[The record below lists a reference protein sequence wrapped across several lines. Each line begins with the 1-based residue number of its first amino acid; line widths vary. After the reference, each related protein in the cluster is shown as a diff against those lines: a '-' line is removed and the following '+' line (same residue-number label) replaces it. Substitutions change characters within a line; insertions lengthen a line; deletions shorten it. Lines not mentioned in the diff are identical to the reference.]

1 MKVAYIS
8 SVAFSDVD
16 FSLLNRL
23 QERDSIDFFLQ
34 LYPSGLKG
42 AAVNIKTV
50 YNRSGV
56 FSHKIYPE
64 LDRLSSTLSGVNLFV
79 FNSAKDR
86 VLSFERLKA
95 SLVFFVKILRGKYD
109 IIHCTW
115 FPDYSLFWLYFFRKK
130 LVFTIHDPLPHSSL
144 KSKSQ
149 LFFRKIAMRLGKHFV
164 LLNEIQKDE
173 FIDYYKIKYNTQ
185 NVYFSRLGPYDY
197 LTLYEQKLKPKAE
210 DRYILFFGKIFSYK
224 GLKYLLPAMELV
236 HKSYPN
242 CNLVVAGSGKFDFD
256 VDKYKEL
263 SYITFFNR
271 FIPEE
276 ELVQLIRGAS
286 FIVAP
291 YIDATQSGV
300 VMTAYA
306 FDKPCVVT
314 NVGALPSVVKN
325 LENGLVIQPADIESL
340 AKAINFLLSRED
352 LLKSFSR
359 NIHDEYNSGAMS
371 WTTIASDMHCIYEKV
386 TSLK

>member
-8 SVAFSDVD
+8 PVSFSDVD

-23 QERDSIDFFLQ
+23 QKIESVDYFLQ

-42 AAVNIKTV
+42 AAVNIENV
-50 YNRSGV
+50 YKRSGV
-56 FSHKIYPE
+56 FSHNIYPE
-64 LDRLSSTLSGVNLFV
+64 LDRLSSALSGVNFFV
-79 FNSAKDR
+79 INSSKDR
-86 VLSFERLKA
+86 VLSFERIKA
-95 SLVFFVKILRGKYD
+95 SLSLFVKLLKGKYD

-115 FPDYSLFWLYFFRKK
+115 FPDYSLFWLYLFRRR

-149 LFFRKIAMRLGKHFV
+149 LFFRRITMRLGKHFI
-164 LLNEIQKDE
+164 LLNEVQKDV
-173 FIDYYKIKYNTQ
+173 FMNYYKIKDGIQ
-185 NVYFSRLGPYDY
+185 NVYLSKLGSYDY
-197 LTLYEQKLKPKAE
+197 LNLYEQRNNSMKKE
-210 DRYILFFGKIFSYK
+210 RYVLFFGKILSYK

-236 HKSYPN
+236 HKTHTS
-242 CNLVVAGSGKFDFD
+242 CKLIVAGSGEFDFD
-256 VDKYKEL
+256 VNKYKKL
-263 SYITFFNR
+263 SYISFLNR

-306 FDKPCVVT
+306 FDKPCIVT
-314 NVGALPSVVKN
+314 NVGALPSVVRHM
-325 LENGLVIQPADIESL
+325 ENGLVVEPADIDAL
-340 AKAINFLLSRED
+340 KNAICFLLSRDD
-352 LLKSFSR
+352 LLETFSQ
-359 NIHDEYNSGAMS
+359 NIHYEYKAGVMS
-371 WTTIASDMHCIYEKV
+371 WDSIASGLHIIYQEVKGV
-386 TSLK
+386 